1 MLTIGGKKIL
11 LGISGSIAAYKSP
24 LLLRLLIKNGAEVK
38 VVLTPNAM
46 DFVTPTTLSTLSK
59 NPVNSSFT
67 DIKDEQDNHPVWNN
81 HIELSLWADFM
92 IIAPAT
98 SNTISSM
105 ASARCD
111 NLLLACYLSAKC
123 PVFVAP
129 SMDLDMYKHPGN
141 QENLNK
147 LKRFG
152 NIILESEIGDLA
164 SGLNGKGRMMEPEN
178 IIKYL
183 IRNLKNEF
191 PLKEKKIL
199 ISAGPTY
206 EKIDPVRFI
215 GNFSSGKM
223 GFSLAEAA
231 ANLGAK
237 VTLISG
243 PSSSQILNSSIDLI
257 KVISAKEMYSE
268 ILKYFFSTD
277 IFVSAAAVADFI
289 PRKFSHL
296 KIKKNQKLCEISLKK
311 NIDILYK
318 LGKIKTN
325 QYILGFALETNDG
338 DENAYNK
345 LINKNLDAIFLNIL
359 NDDQNV
365 FNSDYN
371 RGKYITRKQSIS
383 FELTTKLDL
392 SYKIFK
398 QIIKDS

>member
-1 MLTIGGKKIL
+1 MYTLGGKKVL

-24 LLLRLLIKNGAEVK
+24 QLVRLLIKKGAEVK
-38 VVLTPNAM
+38 VVLTPSAM

-59 NPVNSSFT
+59 NPVNTSFT
-67 DIKDEQDNHPVWNN
+67 EIKDENDNPEWNN
-81 HIELSLWADFM
+81 HVELSLWADFI

-147 LKRFG
+147 LKSFG
-152 NIILESEIGDLA
+152 NIILESESGDLA
-164 SGLNGKGRMMEPEN
+164 SGLKGKGRMMEPKN

-183 IRNLKNEF
+183 IKDLKNEL
-191 PLKEKKIL
+191 PLKGKKIL

-231 ANLGAK
+231 TNLGAN

-243 PSSSQILNSSIDLI
+243 PTSLKIFNSSINLI
-257 KVISAKEMYSE
+257 NVVTADEMYNA
-268 ILKYFFSTD
+268 ILKYFFCVD

-289 PRKFSHL
+289 PNEYHHL
-296 KIKKNQKLCEISLKK
+296 KIKKSQKLSQINIKE
-311 NIDILYK
+311 NIDILYNV
-318 LGKIKTN
+318 GKIKTN
-325 QYILGFALETNDG
+325 QFMLGFALETNDG
-338 DENAYNK
+338 NDNAYNK

-359 NDDQNV
+359 DDKQNV

-371 RGKYITRKQSIS
+371 HGKYITRKKSVS

-392 SYKIFK
+392 SYKIFE
-398 QIIKDS
+398 QIIRDS

>member
-1 MLTIGGKKIL
+1 MYTLGGKKVL

-24 LLLRLLIKNGAEVK
+24 QLVRLLIKNGAEVK
-38 VVLTPNAM
+38 VVLTPSAM

-59 NPVNSSFT
+59 NPVNTSFT
-67 DIKDEQDNHPVWNN
+67 EIKDEQDNPEWNN
-81 HIELSLWADFM
+81 HVELSLWADFI

-147 LKRFG
+147 LKSFG
-152 NIILESEIGDLA
+152 NIILESESGDLA
-164 SGLNGKGRMMEPEN
+164 SGLNGKGRMMEPKN

-183 IRNLKNEF
+183 VKDLKNEL
-191 PLKEKKIL
+191 PLKGKKIL
-199 ISAGPTY
+199 ISAGPTF

-231 ANLGAK
+231 TNLGAN

-243 PSSSQILNSSIDLI
+243 PTSLKIFNSSINLI
-257 KVISAKEMYSE
+257 SVVTADEMYNA
-268 ILKYFFSTD
+268 ILKYFFSVD

-289 PRKFSHL
+289 PNEYHHL
-296 KIKKNQKLCEISLKK
+296 KIKKSQKLNQITIKE
-311 NIDILYK
+311 NIDILYN

-325 QYILGFALETNDG
+325 QFILGFALETNNGND
-338 DENAYNK
+338 NAYNK

-359 NDDQNV
+359 DDKQNV

-371 RGKYITRKQSIS
+371 HGKYITRKKSVS

-392 SYKIFK
+392 SYKIFE
-398 QIIKDS
+398 QIIRDL

>member
-1 MLTIGGKKIL
+1 MLALQGKKIL
-11 LGISGSIAAYKSP
+11 LGVSGSIAAYKSP
-24 LLLRLLIKNGAEVK
+24 ILVRLLIKSGADVK
-38 VVLTPNAM
+38 VVLTPSAL

-67 DIKDEQDNHPVWNN
+67 EIKDEEDNPEWNN
-81 HIELSLWADFM
+81 HVELSLWADFM

-147 LKRFG
+147 LKSFG
-152 NIILESEIGDLA
+152 NIILESETGDLA
-164 SGLNGKGRMMEPEN
+164 SGLKGKGRMMEPKN
-178 IIKYL
+178 IIKC
-183 IRNLKNEF
+183 IVENIKNEF
-191 PLKEKKIL
+191 PLKGKNIL

-243 PSSSQILNSSIDLI
+243 PSSLKILNNSINLI
-257 KVISAKEMYSE
+257 NVVSANEMYNE
-268 ILKYFFSTD
+268 ILKYFFNID
-277 IFVSAAAVADFI
+277 IFISAAAVSDFI
-289 PRKFSHL
+289 PNEFHHL
-296 KIKKNQKLCEISLKK
+296 KIKKSQKLNEISLKE
-311 NIDILYK
+311 NIDILFN

-325 QYILGFALETNDG
+325 QYLVGFALESNDG
-338 DENAYNK
+338 DKNAYNK

-359 NDDQNV
+359 SDKQNI

-371 RGKYITRKQSIS
+371 HGKYITRKKSIS
-383 FELTTKLDL
+383 FKLTTKLDL
-392 SYKIFK
+392 SYKIFE
-398 QIIKDS
+398 QIINDS

>member
-1 MLTIGGKKIL
+1 MYTLGGKKVL

-24 LLLRLLIKNGAEVK
+24 QLVRLLIKKGAEVK
-38 VVLTPNAM
+38 VVLTPSAM

-59 NPVNSSFT
+59 NPVNTSFT
-67 DIKDEQDNHPVWNN
+67 ERRDEQDNPEWNN
-81 HIELSLWADFM
+81 HVELSLWADFI

-147 LKRFG
+147 LKSFG
-152 NIILESEIGDLA
+152 NIILESESGDLA
-164 SGLNGKGRMMEPEN
+164 SGLKGKGRMMEPKN

-183 IRNLKNEF
+183 IKDLKNEL
-191 PLKEKKIL
+191 PLRGKKIL

-231 ANLGAK
+231 TNLGAN

-243 PSSSQILNSSIDLI
+243 PTSLKILNSSINLI
-257 KVISAKEMYSE
+257 NVITADEMYNA
-268 ILKYFFSTD
+268 ILKYFFSAD

-289 PRKFSHL
+289 PNEYHHL
-296 KIKKNQKLCEISLKK
+296 KIKKSQKLNQIIIKE
-311 NIDILYK
+311 NIDILYN

-325 QYILGFALETNDG
+325 QFILGFALETNDG
-338 DENAYNK
+338 NDNAYNK

-359 NDDQNV
+359 DDQQNI

-371 RGKYITRKQSIS
+371 HGKYITRKKSVS

-392 SYKIFK
+392 SYKIFE
-398 QIIKDS
+398 QIIRDS

>member
-1 MLTIGGKKIL
+1 MYTLGGKKVL

-24 LLLRLLIKNGAEVK
+24 QLVRLLIKKGAEVK
-38 VVLTPNAM
+38 VVLTPSAM

-59 NPVNSSFT
+59 NPVNTSFT
-67 DIKDEQDNHPVWNN
+67 ERRDEQDNPEWNN
-81 HIELSLWADFM
+81 HVELSLWADFI

-147 LKRFG
+147 LKSFG
-152 NIILESEIGDLA
+152 NIILESESGDLA
-164 SGLNGKGRMMEPEN
+164 SGLKGKGRMMEPKN

-183 IRNLKNEF
+183 IKDLKNEL
-191 PLKEKKIL
+191 PLRGKKIL

-231 ANLGAK
+231 TNLGAN

-243 PSSSQILNSSIDLI
+243 PTSLKILNSSINLI
-257 KVISAKEMYSE
+257 NVITADEMYNA
-268 ILKYFFSTD
+268 ILKYFFSAD

-289 PRKFSHL
+289 PNEYHHL
-296 KIKKNQKLCEISLKK
+296 KIKKSQKLNQIIIKE
-311 NIDILYK
+311 NIDILYN

-325 QYILGFALETNDG
+325 QFMLGFALETNDG
-338 DENAYNK
+338 NDNAYNK

-359 NDDQNV
+359 DDQQNI

-371 RGKYITRKQSIS
+371 HGKYITRKKSVS

-392 SYKIFK
+392 SYKIFE
-398 QIIKDS
+398 QIIRDS

>member
-1 MLTIGGKKIL
+1 MYTLGGKKVL

-24 LLLRLLIKNGAEVK
+24 QLVRLLIKNGAEVK
-38 VVLTPNAM
+38 VVLTPSAM

-59 NPVNSSFT
+59 NPVNTSFT
-67 DIKDEQDNHPVWNN
+67 EIKDEQDNPEWNN
-81 HIELSLWADFM
+81 HVELSLWADFI

-147 LKRFG
+147 LKSFG
-152 NIILESEIGDLA
+152 NIILESESGDLA
-164 SGLNGKGRMMEPEN
+164 SGLKGKGRMMEPKN

-183 IRNLKNEF
+183 IKDLKNEL
-191 PLKEKKIL
+191 PLKGKKIL

-231 ANLGAK
+231 TNLGAN

-243 PSSSQILNSSIDLI
+243 PTSLKIFNSSINLI
-257 KVISAKEMYSE
+257 SVVTADEMYNA
-268 ILKYFFSTD
+268 ILKYFFSVD

-289 PRKFSHL
+289 PNEYHHL
-296 KIKKNQKLCEISLKK
+296 KIKKSQKLNQITIKE
-311 NIDILYK
+311 NIDILYN

-325 QYILGFALETNDG
+325 QFILGFALETNDG
-338 DENAYNK
+338 NDNAYNK

-359 NDDQNV
+359 DDKQNI

-371 RGKYITRKQSIS
+371 HGKYITRKKSVS

-392 SYKIFK
+392 SYKIFE
-398 QIIKDS
+398 QIIRDS

>member
-1 MLTIGGKKIL
+1 MHTLGGKKVL

-24 LLLRLLIKNGAEVK
+24 QLVRLLIKNGVEVK
-38 VVLTPNAM
+38 VVLTPSAM

-59 NPVNSSFT
+59 NPVNTSFT
-67 DIKDEQDNHPVWNN
+67 EIKDEQDNPEWNN
-81 HIELSLWADFM
+81 HVELSLWADFI

-147 LKRFG
+147 LKSFG
-152 NIILESEIGDLA
+152 NIILESESGDLA
-164 SGLNGKGRMMEPEN
+164 SGLKGKGRMMEPKN

-183 IRNLKNEF
+183 IKDLKNEL
-191 PLKEKKIL
+191 PLKGKKIL

-231 ANLGAK
+231 TNLGAN

-243 PSSSQILNSSIDLI
+243 PTSLKILNSSINLI
-257 KVISAKEMYSE
+257 NVVTADEMYNT
-268 ILKYFFSTD
+268 ILKYFFSVD

-289 PRKFSHL
+289 PNEYHHL
-296 KIKKNQKLCEISLKK
+296 KIKKSQKLNQITIKE
-311 NIDILYK
+311 NIDILYN

-325 QYILGFALETNDG
+325 QFILGFALETNDG
-338 DENAYNK
+338 NVNAYNK
-345 LINKNLDAIFLNIL
+345 LIKKNLDAIFLNIL
-359 NDDQNV
+359 DDKQNI
-365 FNSDYN
+365 FNSDFN
-371 RGKYITRKQSIS
+371 HGKYITRKKSIS
-383 FELTTKLDL
+383 FKLTTKLDL
-392 SYKIFK
+392 SYKIFE
-398 QIIKDS
+398 QIIRDS

>member
-1 MLTIGGKKIL
+1 MFALQGKKVL
-11 LGISGSIAAYKSP
+11 LGVSGSIAAYKSP
-24 LLLRLLIKNGAEVK
+24 FLVRLLIKNGADVK
-38 VVLTPNAM
+38 VILTPKAL
-46 DFVTPTTLSTLSK
+46 DFVTPTTLSALSK

-67 DIKDEQDNHPVWNN
+67 EKKDEEDNAEWNN
-81 HIELSLWADFM
+81 HVELALWADFM
-92 IIAPAT
+92 LIAPAT

-141 QENLNK
+141 QENLSK
-147 LKRFG
+147 LKSFG
-152 NIILESEIGDLA
+152 NIILESEAGDLA
-164 SGLNGKGRMMEPEN
+164 SGLIGKGRMMEPSN
-178 IIKYL
+178 IIKY
-183 IRNLKNEF
+183 IVKNLKNEF
-191 PLKEKKIL
+191 PLKGKNIL

-231 ANLGAK
+231 ADLGAK

-243 PSSSQILNSSIDLI
+243 PSSLKNLNSSINLI
-257 KVISAKEMYSE
+257 NVVSADEMYNE
-268 ILKYFFSTD
+268 ILKFFFSVD
-277 IFVSAAAVADFI
+277 IFISAAAVADFI
-289 PRKFSHL
+289 PKDFYYS
-296 KIKKNQKLCEISLKK
+296 KIKKGQKLNKISLKE
-311 NIDILYK
+311 NIDILHN

-325 QYILGFALETNDG
+325 QYLLGFALETNDG
-338 DENAYNK
+338 YQNAYNK
-345 LINKNLDAIFLNIL
+345 LINKNLNAIFLNIL
-359 NDDQNV
+359 NDKQNI

-371 RGKYITRKQSIS
+371 QGKYITRKKSIP

-392 SYKIFK
+392 SYKIFE
-398 QIIKDS
+398 QIINDL

>member
-1 MLTIGGKKIL
+1 MYTLGGKKVL

-24 LLLRLLIKNGAEVK
+24 QLVRLLIKKGAEVK
-38 VVLTPNAM
+38 VVLTPSAM

-59 NPVNSSFT
+59 NPVNTSFT
-67 DIKDEQDNHPVWNN
+67 EIKDENDNPEWNN
-81 HIELSLWADFM
+81 HVELSLWADFI

-147 LKRFG
+147 LKSFG
-152 NIILESEIGDLA
+152 NIILESESGDLA
-164 SGLNGKGRMMEPEN
+164 SGLKGKGRMMEPKN

-183 IRNLKNEF
+183 IKDLKNEL
-191 PLKEKKIL
+191 PLKGKKIL

-231 ANLGAK
+231 TNLGAN

-243 PSSSQILNSSIDLI
+243 PTSLKIFNSSINLI
-257 KVISAKEMYSE
+257 NVVTADEMYNA
-268 ILKYFFSTD
+268 ILKYFFSVD

-289 PRKFSHL
+289 PNEYHHL
-296 KIKKNQKLCEISLKK
+296 KIKKSQKLSQITIKE
-311 NIDILYK
+311 NIDILYN

-325 QYILGFALETNDG
+325 QFILGFALETNDG
-338 DENAYNK
+338 NDNAYNK

-359 NDDQNV
+359 DDKQNV

-371 RGKYITRKQSIS
+371 HGKYITRKKSVS
-383 FELTTKLDL
+383 FDLTTKLDL
-392 SYKIFK
+392 SYKIFE

>member
-1 MLTIGGKKIL
+1 MLTLGGKKIL

-38 VVLTPNAM
+38 VVLTPSAI

-67 DIKDEQDNHPVWNN
+67 EIKDEQDNPEWNN

-129 SMDLDMYKHPGN
+129 SMDLDMYKHPAN
-141 QENLNK
+141 QENLIK

-164 SGLNGKGRMMEPEN
+164 SGLIGKGRMMEPEN

-257 KVISAKEMYSE
+257 KVVSTNEMYSE

-277 IFVSAAAVADFI
+277 IFISAAAVADFI
-289 PRKFSHL
+289 PRKVHHL
-296 KIKKNQKLCEISLKK
+296 KIKKNQKLNEISLKK

-325 QYILGFALETNDG
+325 QYILGFALETNNVV
-338 DENAYNK
+338 ENAYNK

-359 NDDQNV
+359 NDNQNV

-371 RGKYITRKQSIS
+371 QGKFITRKKSVS
-383 FELTTKLDL
+383 FELSTKLDL
-392 SYKIFK
+392 SYKIFE

>member
-1 MLTIGGKKIL
+1 MYTLGGKKVL

-24 LLLRLLIKNGAEVK
+24 QLVRLLIKKGAEVK
-38 VVLTPNAM
+38 VVLTPSAM

-59 NPVNSSFT
+59 NPVNTSFT
-67 DIKDEQDNHPVWNN
+67 EIKDENDNPEWNN
-81 HIELSLWADFM
+81 HVELSLWADFI

-147 LKRFG
+147 LKSFG
-152 NIILESEIGDLA
+152 NIILESESGDLA
-164 SGLNGKGRMMEPEN
+164 SGLKGKGRMMEPKN

-183 IRNLKNEF
+183 IKDLKNEL
-191 PLKEKKIL
+191 PLKGKKIL
-199 ISAGPTY
+199 ISAGPTH

-231 ANLGAK
+231 TNLGAS

-243 PSSSQILNSSIDLI
+243 PTSLKISNSSINLI
-257 KVISAKEMYSE
+257 NVVTADEMYNA
-268 ILKYFFSTD
+268 ILKYFFSVD

-289 PRKFSHL
+289 PNEYHHL
-296 KIKKNQKLCEISLKK
+296 KIKKSQKLSQITIKE
-311 NIDILYK
+311 NIDILYN

-325 QYILGFALETNDG
+325 QFILGFALETNDG
-338 DENAYNK
+338 NDNAYNK

-359 NDDQNV
+359 DDKQNV

-371 RGKYITRKQSIS
+371 HGKYITRKKSVS

-392 SYKIFK
+392 SYKIFE
-398 QIIKDS
+398 QIIRDS

>member
-1 MLTIGGKKIL
+1 MHTLGGKKVL

-24 LLLRLLIKNGAEVK
+24 QLVRLLIKNGAEVK
-38 VVLTPNAM
+38 VVLTPSAM

-59 NPVNSSFT
+59 NPVNTSFT
-67 DIKDEQDNHPVWNN
+67 EIKDEQDNPEWNN
-81 HIELSLWADFM
+81 HVELSLWADFI

-147 LKRFG
+147 LKSFG
-152 NIILESEIGDLA
+152 NIILESESGDLA
-164 SGLNGKGRMMEPEN
+164 SGLKGKGRMMEPKN

-183 IRNLKNEF
+183 IKDLKNEL
-191 PLKEKKIL
+191 PLKGKKIL

-231 ANLGAK
+231 TNLGAN

-243 PSSSQILNSSIDLI
+243 PTSLKILNRSINLI
-257 KVISAKEMYSE
+257 NVVTADEMYNA
-268 ILKYFFSTD
+268 ILKYFFSVD

-289 PRKFSHL
+289 PNEYHHL
-296 KIKKNQKLCEISLKK
+296 KIKKSQKLNQITIKE
-311 NIDILYK
+311 NIDILYN

-325 QYILGFALETNDG
+325 QFILGFALETNDG
-338 DENAYNK
+338 NDNAYNK

-359 NDDQNV
+359 DDKQNI

-371 RGKYITRKQSIS
+371 HGKYITRKKSVS

-398 QIIKDS
+398 QIIIDS

>member
-1 MLTIGGKKIL
+1 MYTLGGKKVL

-24 LLLRLLIKNGAEVK
+24 QLVRLLIKKGAEVK
-38 VVLTPNAM
+38 VVLTPSAM

-59 NPVNSSFT
+59 NPVNTSFT
-67 DIKDEQDNHPVWNN
+67 EIKDENDNPEWNN
-81 HIELSLWADFM
+81 HVELSLWADFI

-147 LKRFG
+147 LKSFG
-152 NIILESEIGDLA
+152 NIILESESGDLA
-164 SGLNGKGRMMEPEN
+164 SGLKGKGRMMEPKN
-178 IIKYL
+178 IIKY
-183 IRNLKNEF
+183 IIKDLKNEL
-191 PLKEKKIL
+191 PLKGKKIL

-231 ANLGAK
+231 TNLGAN

-243 PSSSQILNSSIDLI
+243 PTSLKILNSSINLI
-257 KVISAKEMYSE
+257 NVITADEMYNA
-268 ILKYFFSTD
+268 ILKYFFSAD

-289 PRKFSHL
+289 PNEYHHL
-296 KIKKNQKLCEISLKK
+296 KIKKNQKLSQITIKE
-311 NIDILYK
+311 NIDILYN

-325 QYILGFALETNDG
+325 QFILGFALETNDG
-338 DENAYNK
+338 NDNAYNK

-359 NDDQNV
+359 DDKQNV

-371 RGKYITRKQSIS
+371 HGKYITRKKSVS

-392 SYKIFK
+392 SYKIFE
-398 QIIKDS
+398 QIIRDS

>member
-1 MLTIGGKKIL
+1 MLTLGGKKIL

-24 LLLRLLIKNGAEVK
+24 LLLRLLIKNGAKVK
-38 VVLTPNAM
+38 VVLTPSAL

-67 DIKDEQDNHPVWNN
+67 ELKDEQDNREWNN

-141 QENLNK
+141 QENLIK

-152 NIILESEIGDLA
+152 NIILESEVGDLA
-164 SGLNGKGRMMEPEN
+164 SGLKGKGRMMEPEN

-183 IRNLKNEF
+183 IRNSKNEL

-199 ISAGPTY
+199 VSAGPTY

-223 GFSLAEAA
+223 GFALAEVA

-243 PSSSQILNSSIDLI
+243 PSSSQILNNSINLI
-257 KVISAKEMYSE
+257 NVVSAEEMYNE
-268 ILKYFFSTD
+268 ILKYFFNID
-277 IFVSAAAVADFI
+277 IFISAAAVSDFI
-289 PRKFSHL
+289 PKKVHNL
-296 KIKKNQKLCEISLKK
+296 KIKKNQKLNQISLKK
-311 NIDILYK
+311 NIDILHE

-325 QYILGFALETNDG
+325 QYIVGFALETNDG

-359 NDDQNV
+359 NDNQNI
-365 FNSDYN
+365 FNSDN
-371 RGKYITRKQSIS
+371 NQGKYITRKKSIS
-383 FELTTKLDL
+383 FELSTKLDI

>member
-1 MLTIGGKKIL
+1 MLTLGGKKIL
-11 LGISGSIAAYKSP
+11 LGVSGSIAAYKSP

-38 VVLTPNAM
+38 VVLTPSAM
-46 DFVTPTTLSTLSK
+46 DFVTPTTLSTLSN

-67 DIKDEQDNHPVWNN
+67 EIKDEQDNPEWNN

-129 SMDLDMYKHPGN
+129 SMDLDMYKHPAN
-141 QENLNK
+141 QENLIK

-164 SGLNGKGRMMEPEN
+164 SGLKGKGRMMEPEN

-257 KVISAKEMYSE
+257 KVVSADEMYSE
-268 ILKYFFSTD
+268 ILKYFFNID
-277 IFVSAAAVADFI
+277 IFISAAAVADFV
-289 PRKFSHL
+289 PKKFHHL
-296 KIKKNQKLCEISLKK
+296 KIKKSQKLNEISLKK

-325 QYILGFALETNDG
+325 QYILGFALETNDE

-345 LINKNLDAIFLNIL
+345 LIKKNLDAIFLNIL
-359 NDDQNV
+359 NENQNI

-371 RGKYITRKQSIS
+371 QGKFITRKKSIS
-383 FELTTKLDL
+383 FELATKLDL
-392 SYKIFK
+392 SYKIFE

>member
-1 MLTIGGKKIL
+1 MLTLGGKKIL

-38 VVLTPNAM
+38 VVLTPSAI

-67 DIKDEQDNHPVWNN
+67 EIKDEQDNPEWNN

-129 SMDLDMYKHPGN
+129 SMDLDMYKHPAN
-141 QENLNK
+141 QENLIK

-164 SGLNGKGRMMEPEN
+164 SGLIGKGRMMEPEN

-257 KVISAKEMYSE
+257 KVVSTNEMYSE

-277 IFVSAAAVADFI
+277 IFISAAAVADFI
-289 PRKFSHL
+289 PRKVHHL
-296 KIKKNQKLCEISLKK
+296 KIKKNQKLNEISLKK

-325 QYILGFALETNDG
+325 QYILGFALETNNVV
-338 DENAYNK
+338 ENAYNK

-359 NDDQNV
+359 NDNQNV

-371 RGKYITRKQSIS
+371 QGKYITRKKSIS

-392 SYKIFK
+392 SFKILK

>member
-1 MLTIGGKKIL
+1 MLTLGGKKIL

-38 VVLTPNAM
+38 VVLTPSAV

-67 DIKDEQDNHPVWNN
+67 EIKDKQDNPEWNN

-92 IIAPAT
+92 VIAPAT

-141 QENLNK
+141 QENLIK

-164 SGLNGKGRMMEPEN
+164 SGLKGKGRMMEPEN

-183 IRNLKNEF
+183 IRNLKHEF
-191 PLKEKKIL
+191 PLKEKKVL

-206 EKIDPVRFI
+206 EKIDSVRFI

-223 GFSLAEAA
+223 GFSLAEVA

-243 PSSSQILNSSIDLI
+243 PSSSQILNSSINLI
-257 KVISAKEMYSE
+257 KVVSADEMYSE
-268 ILKYFFSTD
+268 ILKYFFNID
-277 IFVSAAAVADFI
+277 IFISAAAVADFI
-289 PRKFSHL
+289 PRKVHHL
-296 KIKKNQKLCEISLKK
+296 KIKKSQKLNEISFKK

-325 QYILGFALETNDG
+325 QYMLGFALETNDG

-359 NDDQNV
+359 NDNQNV

-371 RGKYITRKQSIS
+371 QGKYITRKKSVS

-392 SYKIFK
+392 SFKIFK
-398 QIIKDS
+398 QIIKNS

>member
-1 MLTIGGKKIL
+1 MYTLGGKKVL

-24 LLLRLLIKNGAEVK
+24 QLVRLLIKNGAEVK
-38 VVLTPNAM
+38 VVLTPSAM
-46 DFVTPTTLSTLSK
+46 DFVTTTTLSTLSK
-59 NPVNSSFT
+59 NPVNTSFT
-67 DIKDEQDNHPVWNN
+67 EIKDEQDNPEWNN
-81 HIELSLWADFM
+81 HVELSLWADFI

-147 LKRFG
+147 LKSFG
-152 NIILESEIGDLA
+152 NIILESESGDLA
-164 SGLNGKGRMMEPEN
+164 SGLNGKGRMMEPKN

-183 IRNLKNEF
+183 VKDLKNEL
-191 PLKEKKIL
+191 PLKGKKIL
-199 ISAGPTY
+199 ISAGPTF

-231 ANLGAK
+231 TNLGAN

-243 PSSSQILNSSIDLI
+243 PTSLKIFNSSINLI
-257 KVISAKEMYSE
+257 SVVTADEMYNA
-268 ILKYFFSTD
+268 ILKYFFSVD

-289 PRKFSHL
+289 PNEYHHL
-296 KIKKNQKLCEISLKK
+296 KIKKSQKLNQITIKE
-311 NIDILYK
+311 NIDILYN

-325 QYILGFALETNDG
+325 QFILGFALETNNGND
-338 DENAYNK
+338 NAYNK

-359 NDDQNV
+359 DDKQNV

-371 RGKYITRKQSIS
+371 HGKYITRKKSVS

-392 SYKIFK
+392 SYKIFE
-398 QIIKDS
+398 QIIRDS

>member
-1 MLTIGGKKIL
+1 MYTLGGKKVL

-24 LLLRLLIKNGAEVK
+24 QLVRLLIKNGAEVK
-38 VVLTPNAM
+38 VVLTPSAM

-59 NPVNSSFT
+59 NPVNTSFT
-67 DIKDEQDNHPVWNN
+67 EIKDENDNPEWNN
-81 HIELSLWADFM
+81 HVELSLWADFI

-147 LKRFG
+147 LKSFG
-152 NIILESEIGDLA
+152 NIILESESGDLA
-164 SGLNGKGRMMEPEN
+164 SGLKGKGRMMEPKN

-183 IRNLKNEF
+183 IKDLKNEL
-191 PLKEKKIL
+191 PLKGKKIL

-231 ANLGAK
+231 TNLGAN

-243 PSSSQILNSSIDLI
+243 PTSLKILNSSINLI
-257 KVISAKEMYSE
+257 NVVTADEMYNA
-268 ILKYFFSTD
+268 ILKYFFSVD

-289 PRKFSHL
+289 PNEYHHL
-296 KIKKNQKLCEISLKK
+296 KIKKSQKLNQITIKE
-311 NIDILYK
+311 NIDILYN

-325 QYILGFALETNDG
+325 QFILGFALETNDG
-338 DENAYNK
+338 NDNAYNK

-359 NDDQNV
+359 DDKQNI

-371 RGKYITRKQSIS
+371 HGKYITRKKSVS

-392 SYKIFK
+392 SYKIFE
-398 QIIKDS
+398 QIIRDS

>member
-1 MLTIGGKKIL
+1 MHTLGGKKVL

-24 LLLRLLIKNGAEVK
+24 QLVRLLIKNGAEVK
-38 VVLTPNAM
+38 VVLTPSAM

-59 NPVNSSFT
+59 NPVNTSFT
-67 DIKDEQDNHPVWNN
+67 EIKDEQDNPEWNN
-81 HIELSLWADFM
+81 HVELSLWADFI

-123 PVFVAP
+123 PVFIAP

-147 LKRFG
+147 LKSFG
-152 NIILESEIGDLA
+152 NIILESESGDLA
-164 SGLNGKGRMMEPEN
+164 SGLKGKGRMMEPKN

-183 IRNLKNEF
+183 IKDLKNEL
-191 PLKEKKIL
+191 PLKGKKIL

-231 ANLGAK
+231 TNLGAN

-243 PSSSQILNSSIDLI
+243 PTSLKILNSSINLI
-257 KVISAKEMYSE
+257 NVVTADEMYNA
-268 ILKYFFSTD
+268 ILKYFFSVD

-289 PRKFSHL
+289 PNEYHHL
-296 KIKKNQKLCEISLKK
+296 KIKKSQKLNKITIKE
-311 NIDILYK
+311 NIDILYN

-325 QYILGFALETNDG
+325 QFILGFALETNDG
-338 DENAYNK
+338 NDNAYNK

-359 NDDQNV
+359 DDKQNI

-371 RGKYITRKQSIS
+371 HGKYITRKKSVS

-398 QIIKDS
+398 QIIIDS

>member
-1 MLTIGGKKIL
+1 MHTLGGKKVL

-24 LLLRLLIKNGAEVK
+24 QLVRLLIKNGAEVK
-38 VVLTPNAM
+38 VVLTPSAM

-59 NPVNSSFT
+59 NPVNTSFT
-67 DIKDEQDNHPVWNN
+67 EIKDEQDNPEWNN
-81 HIELSLWADFM
+81 HVELSLWADFI

-147 LKRFG
+147 LKSFG
-152 NIILESEIGDLA
+152 NIILESESGDLA
-164 SGLNGKGRMMEPEN
+164 SGLKGKGRMMEPKN

-183 IRNLKNEF
+183 IKDLKNEL
-191 PLKEKKIL
+191 PLKGKKIL

-231 ANLGAK
+231 TNLGAN

-243 PSSSQILNSSIDLI
+243 PTSLKILNSSINLI
-257 KVISAKEMYSE
+257 NVVTADEMYNA
-268 ILKYFFSTD
+268 ILKYFFSVD

-289 PRKFSHL
+289 PNEYHHL
-296 KIKKNQKLCEISLKK
+296 KIKKSQKLNQITIKE
-311 NIDILYK
+311 NIDILYN

-325 QYILGFALETNDG
+325 QFILGFALETNDG
-338 DENAYNK
+338 NDNAYNK

-359 NDDQNV
+359 DDKQNV

-371 RGKYITRKQSIS
+371 HGKYITRKKSVS

-392 SYKIFK
+392 SYKIFE
-398 QIIKDS
+398 QIIRDS

>member
-1 MLTIGGKKIL
+1 MLTLGGKKVL

-24 LLLRLLIKNGAEVK
+24 LLVRLLIKNGAEVR
-38 VVLTPNAM
+38 VILTPSAL
-46 DFVTPTTLSTLSK
+46 DFVTPTTLSTLSN
-59 NPVNSSFT
+59 NPVNTSFT
-67 DIKDEQDNHPVWNN
+67 EIKDKQDNPEWIN
-81 HIELSLWADFM
+81 HVELSLWADFM

-111 NLLLACYLSAKC
+111 NLLLASYLSSKC

-141 QENLNK
+141 QENLSK
-147 LKRFG
+147 LKSFG
-152 NIILESEIGDLA
+152 NIILESETGDLA
-164 SGLNGKGRMMEPEN
+164 SGLKGKGRMMEPEN
-178 IIKYL
+178 IVSNI
-183 IRNLKNEF
+183 IRNIKNEY
-191 PLKEKKIL
+191 PLKGKNIL

-223 GFSLAEAA
+223 GFSLAEVA

-243 PSSSQILNSSIDLI
+243 PSSLKTSNNTINLI
-257 KVISAKEMYSE
+257 NVVSAEEMYNE
-268 ILKYFFSTD
+268 ILKYFFSVD

-289 PRKFSHL
+289 PKEFHHL
-296 KIKKNQKLCEISLKK
+296 KIKKSQGLNKISLKN
-311 NIDILYK
+311 NIDILHN

-325 QYILGFALETNDG
+325 QYIVGFALETDDG
-338 DENAYNK
+338 DKNAYNK
-345 LINKNLDAIFLNIL
+345 LIDKNLDAIFLNIL
-359 NDDQNV
+359 SDKQNV

-371 RGKYITRKQSIS
+371 FGKYITRKKSIS

-392 SYKIFK
+392 SNKIFE

>member
-1 MLTIGGKKIL
+1 MYTLGGKKVL

-24 LLLRLLIKNGAEVK
+24 LLVRLLIKKGAEVK
-38 VVLTPNAM
+38 VVLTPSAM

-59 NPVNSSFT
+59 NPVNTSFT
-67 DIKDEQDNHPVWNN
+67 EIKDGQDNPEWNN
-81 HIELSLWADFM
+81 HVELSLWADFI

-147 LKRFG
+147 LKSFG
-152 NIILESEIGDLA
+152 NIILESESGDLA
-164 SGLNGKGRMMEPEN
+164 SGLKGKGRMMEPKN

-183 IRNLKNEF
+183 IKDLKNEL
-191 PLKEKKIL
+191 PLKGKKIL

-231 ANLGAK
+231 TNLGAN

-243 PSSSQILNSSIDLI
+243 PTSLKILNRSINLI
-257 KVISAKEMYSE
+257 NVVTADEMYNA
-268 ILKYFFSTD
+268 ILKYFFSVD

-289 PRKFSHL
+289 PNEYHHL
-296 KIKKNQKLCEISLKK
+296 KIKKSQKLNQITIKE
-311 NIDILYK
+311 NIDILYN

-325 QYILGFALETNDG
+325 QFILGFALETNDG
-338 DENAYNK
+338 NDNAYNK

-359 NDDQNV
+359 DDKQNI

-371 RGKYITRKQSIS
+371 HGKYITRKKSVS

-392 SYKIFK
+392 SYKIFE
-398 QIIKDS
+398 QIIRDS

>member
-1 MLTIGGKKIL
+1 MLALQGKKIL
-11 LGISGSIAAYKSP
+11 LGVSGSIAAYKSP
-24 LLLRLLIKNGAEVK
+24 ILVRLLIKSGADVK
-38 VVLTPNAM
+38 VVLTPSAL

-67 DIKDEQDNHPVWNN
+67 EIKDKEDNPEWNN
-81 HIELSLWADFM
+81 HVELSLWADFM

-105 ASARCD
+105 ASARCN

-141 QENLNK
+141 QENLTK
-147 LKRFG
+147 LESFG
-152 NIILESEIGDLA
+152 NIILESETGYLA
-164 SGLNGKGRMMEPEN
+164 SGLKGKGRMMEPSN
-178 IIKYL
+178 IIKR
-183 IRNLKNEF
+183 IVENIKNEF
-191 PLKEKKIL
+191 PLKGKNIL

-243 PSSSQILNSSIDLI
+243 PSSLKILNNSINLI
-257 KVISAKEMYSE
+257 NVVSANEMYNE
-268 ILKYFFSTD
+268 ILKYFFNID
-277 IFVSAAAVADFI
+277 IFISAAAVSDFI
-289 PRKFSHL
+289 PNEFHHL
-296 KIKKNQKLCEISLKK
+296 KIKKSQKLNEISLKE
-311 NIDILYK
+311 NIDILFN

-325 QYILGFALETNDG
+325 QYLVGFALESNDG
-338 DENAYNK
+338 DKNAYNK

-359 NDDQNV
+359 SDKQNI

-371 RGKYITRKQSIS
+371 HGKYITRKKSIS
-383 FELTTKLDL
+383 FKLTTKLDL
-392 SYKIFK
+392 SYKIFE
-398 QIIKDS
+398 QIINDS